1 MNTTENTYGQNTDAS
16 SVPMASGILLDGIT
30 TFRSCIEWAKK
41 NKVAIGHFNIS
52 NLETLHAIASA
63 AKKLNVPVIIGVSEG
78 ERDAVGVQMAR
89 AMVTSIAF
97 ELNHPIFLNAD
108 HTYSL
113 ERAKEAI
120 DAGYDSVIIDAA
132 KLSKE
137 ENIKLAKETVEYAKQ
152 VGAITGQDIVV
163 EGELGYIGQSSKVI
177 DKIPDGIGLDPASL
191 TQPGEVADFVA
202 ATGIDL
208 IAPAVG
214 NVHGMIKG
222 GNPKLNIER
231 IAEITAASPAGVV
244 LHGASG
250 IGLDELK
257 AAVEA
262 GVRIVH
268 YNTELRVAFAKTLA
282 QFIKENPDETTPYK
296 LTKTATD
303 AVMSVVEEKLRIMN
317 KMI

>member
-1 MNTTENTYGQNTDAS
+1 MTNNPQPVS
-16 SVPMASGILLDGIT
+16 SAISLDGIT
-30 TFRSCIEWAKK
+30 NFRSCIEWAKA

-52 NLETLHAIASA
+52 NLETLHAIADT

-78 ERDAVGVQMAR
+78 ERDAVGVAMAR
-89 AMVTSIAF
+89 AMVTSAAF
-97 ELNHPIFLNAD
+97 ALNHPIFLNAD

-120 DAGYDSVIIDAA
+120 DAGFDSVIIDAA

-137 ENIKLAKETVEYAKQ
+137 ENIALAKQTVEYAKQ
-152 VGAITGQDIVV
+152 VNALIGQDTVV
-163 EGELGYIGQSSKVI
+163 EGELGYIGQSSKVM
-177 DKIPDGIGLDPASL
+177 DKIPDGVGLDPASL
-191 TQPGEVADFVA
+191 TQPDEVADFVEQ
-202 ATGIDL
+202 TGIDL

-214 NVHGMIKG
+214 NVHGLIKSG
-222 GNPKLNIER
+222 QPKLNIER
-231 IAEITAASPAGVV
+231 IAEIAAASPAGVV

-250 IGLDELK
+250 IELADLE

-268 YNTELRVAFAKTLA
+268 YNTELRVAFASALA

-303 AVMSVVEEKLRIMN
+303 AVAKVVEEKLRIMN
-317 KMI
+317 KMV

>member
-1 MNTTENTYGQNTDAS
+1 MTQNPTS
-16 SVPMASGILLDGIT
+16 SASGILLDGIT
-30 TFRSCIEWAKK
+30 DFRSCIAWAQK
-41 NKVAIGHFNIS
+41 NNVAIGHFNIS
-52 NLETLHAIASA
+52 NLETLHAIAST

-78 ERDAVGVQMAR
+78 ERDAVGVSMAR
-89 AMVTSIAF
+89 AMVTAAAF
-97 ELNHPIFLNAD
+97 DLNHPIFLNAD

-137 ENIKLAKETVEYAKQ
+137 ENIALARQTVEYAKQ
-152 VGAITGQDIVV
+152 VGSITGQDIIV
-163 EGELGYIGQSSKVI
+163 EGELGYIGQSSKVM
-177 DKIPDGIGLDPASL
+177 DKIPDGVGLDPDSL
-191 TQPGEVADFVA
+191 THPDEVASFVA

-214 NVHGMIKG
+214 NIHGLIKSG
-222 GNPKLNIER
+222 QPRLNIER
-231 IAEITAASPAGVV
+231 IAEITAASSAGVV

-250 IGLDELK
+250 IELDDLK
-257 AAVEA
+257 AAVDA

-268 YNTELRVAFAKTLA
+268 YNTELRVAFSAALS
-282 QFIKENPDETTPYK
+282 QYIKENPEETTPYK

-303 AVMSVVEEKLRIMN
+303 AVAKVVEEKLRIMN
-317 KMI
+317 KMV